1 MVTDVAPGV
10 PEEMDEMTG
19 AVLSVAAVDAVELVW
34 LPEPPPPRLRDA
46 IGVAFAEWVVGVAEE
61 VTVVAGG
68 VVVVPVV
75 LMCVSL
81 LCFLCSTRSRI
92 SLSALSLQSLLCS
105 IRSRMGLI
113 LFVSLVLVVAIK
125 SPVAATCG
133 TEMGGVRIDTMSPS
147 VKKRTPSSRERER
160 ERERESLRER
170 SIDGGI
176 VEIIWEFPNI
186 IQRFFMCHPFESSW
200 KSPGNGQ
207 PFGSAAAAGRAKFC
221 GRRRSFSSIPPA
233 GRSFSEGRFEFCSA
247 IAANRNTFVA
257 GAARASLFALPTAPT
272 FLAACRCTRRTH
284 IFSIFSI
291 RTCMKYFI
299 YTRKSS
305 ESEDRQILSI
315 EAQLR
320 ELKDL
325 AEKEQLE
332 IAASFE
338 EAKTAK
344 EPGRTGFAEMVAR
357 IEKGEAQGSLAW
369 HPDRLARNSVD
380 GGRIIYLLDT
390 GALKNLKFPTFWFES
405 TPQGKFMLNIAFGQ
419 SKYYVD
425 NLSENVKRGIRQKL
439 NRGEWPALAPVGY
452 NNNLKTKQIEE
463 DPMRAPLVKKACELY
478 ATGRYALRALSN
490 VLKEL
495 GLRSHKGNV
504 LSVSSIQRLLQNPA
518 YYGMIHRLGELY
530 DGAHEPIIT

>member
-19 AVLSVAAVDAVELVW
+19 AELSVAAVDAVELVW

-207 PFGSAAAAGRAKFC
+207 PFGSAAAAGRATFC

-247 IAANRNTFVA
+247 IAANLRAPALRLAGQNTRLFLMYVA
-257 GAARASLFALPTAPT
+257 QVVPRSSMSVASRAQGGYTDLPCGMFT
-272 FLAACRCTRRTH
+272 FSEATKMATRMLVPPI
-284 IFSIFSI
+284 IFS
-291 RTCMKYFI
+291 
-299 YTRKSS
+299 
-305 ESEDRQILSI
+305 
-315 EAQLR
+315 
-320 ELKDL
+320 
-325 AEKEQLE
+325 
-332 IAASFE
+332 
-338 EAKTAK
+338 
-344 EPGRTGFAEMVAR
+344 VV
-357 IEKGEAQGSLAW
+357 W
-369 HPDRLARNSVD
+369 NSM
-380 GGRIIYLLDT
+380 
-390 GALKNLKFPTFWFES
+390 N
-405 TPQGKFMLNIAFGQ
+405 M
-419 SKYYVD
+419 
-425 NLSENVKRGIRQKL
+425 ENVFQ
-439 NRGEWPALAPVGY
+439 
-452 NNNLKTKQIEE
+452 
-463 DPMRAPLVKKACELY
+463 
-478 ATGRYALRALSN
+478 
-490 VLKEL
+490 
-495 GLRSHKGNV
+495 H
-504 LSVSSIQRLLQNPA
+504 
-518 YYGMIHRLGELY
+518 
-530 DGAHEPIIT
+530 